1 MPGSSARLALSTL
14 ILSGFA
20 VGCATGGRS
29 SHPAPASGPMVTAD
43 DMERN
48 PDQPI
53 EKILEA
59 KVPGLLV
66 SRNPDGTIA
75 LQIRGAASFY
85 GSSSP
90 LYVIDDV
97 PIPPGPNGTLTGI
110 NPYDIES
117 IKVLKDPA
125 DTGIYGI
132 RGGNGVILITTKHAG
147 KPKN

>member
-1 MPGSSARLALSTL
+1 VAWRELIVREQRRTVRPARAFLLRAVRRPPPMPGSSARLALSTL

-75 LQIRGAASFY
+75 LQIRGASSFY
-85 GSSSP
+85 GGGAP
-90 LYVIDDV
+90 LCGVDV
-97 PIPPGPNGTLTGI
+97 
-110 NPYDIES
+110 
-117 IKVLKDPA
+117 V
-125 DTGIYGI
+125 
-132 RGGNGVILITTKHAG
+132 
-147 KPKN
+147 